1 MAWLVH
7 AQWMGMGINVI
18 TPNKKMS
25 SGPLKRYQELKR
37 LQRASYIHYFYE
49 VGTPPHQSSLS

>member
-1 MAWLVH
+1 MV
-7 AQWMGMGINVI
+7 MCINVI

-25 SGPLKRYQELKR
+25 SGPLKRYQDLKR

-49 VGTPPHQSSLS
+49 VGTP